1 MNRVRERLDNFWLGV
16 ANGALV
22 NAGEAFYHSGLVL
35 APFLA
40 MLGAHPVVIGLV
52 PAIRVGMWYIPQLLV
67 ANMVAHQTKTLP
79 VYHRTSFSRV
89 MSLVVMTI
97 AVFLAGAAN
106 NGVIIAIVLGGITL
120 NAIAGGIGGVPFADV
135 VAKVVPHNRLG
146 TFWALRNSIGGVLA
160 LGAGFL
166 LRYVLDSDMAFPTN
180 FGLIFAIGTAIS
192 ATGYIAFSLIKEP
205 EGVAGEQ
212 QPFIGVL
219 RGIPALLKADTNLRF
234 FLSARFF
241 GLGALLAEPF
251 FAVYAIN
258 VLGAPASIVG
268 IWVIWTT
275 LSTIVSNLIFRF
287 PANRGSNVFLIRFG
301 YIIFTAMGVSAFFIS
316 DWRIFF
322 IVFMLTSAGNAAV
335 SNAAQNILY
344 VLAPQGQ
351 RAMYIGLANTVLGI
365 PALLPIFAGILVPF
379 LGYRA
384 LFLVAALMAVAAFGF
399 TLRLGGIKK
408 ADRAAAGRS

>member
-52 PAIRVGMWYIPQLLV
+52 PAIRVGMWYIPQLIV
-67 ANMVAHQTKTLP
+67 ANMVAHKTETLP

-89 MSLVVMTI
+89 SSLVVMTI
-97 AVFLAGAAN
+97 AVFLAGAASN
-106 NGVIIAIVLGGITL
+106 QIIIAIVLGGITL

-135 VAKVVPHNRLG
+135 TAKIVPHNRLG
-146 TFWALRNSIGGVLA
+146 TFWALRNSIGGALA

-166 LRYVLDSDMAFPTN
+166 LRYILDSNVAFPTN
-180 FGLIFAIGTAIS
+180 FGIIFAIGTFIS
-192 ATGYIAFSLIKEP
+192 ALGYLSFSMVREP
-205 EGVAGEQ
+205 PGVPGER

-219 RGIPALLKADTNLRF
+219 RGIPKLLSTDVNLRF

-241 GLGALLAEPF
+241 GLAALLAEPF

-287 PANRGSNVFLIRFG
+287 PANRGSNVSLIRFG
-301 YIIFTAMGVSAFFIS
+301 YVLFAAMGLSAFFIS

-322 IVFMLTSAGNAAV
+322 VVFMLTSAANAAV

-344 VLAPQGQ
+344 VLAPQGA

-365 PALLPIFAGILVPF
+365 PALLPIVAGVLVPF
-379 LGYRA
+379 LGYRV
-384 LFLVAALMAVAAFGF
+384 LFVAAAAMAAIAFGF
-399 TLRLGGIKK
+399 TLKLGGIKK